1 MTLIWEETLFKSK
14 ELMRTGWECL
24 QPVHKRFQTP
34 FKLYEIPVNVATDR
48 VRDLLFQQ
56 QTSMI

>member
-14 ELMRTGWECL
+14 ELMITGWECL